1 MSENNERS
9 IRILPF
15 NGKQENWSIWEEK
28 FLARAKRKGYKNIL
42 LAKEVA
48 PKDSVMIDTSTSAG
62 KEQMRQRDA
71 NELAFEE
78 LILSIEGKSKAGR
91 VAFALSKAARPAI
104 MWMEMQALHGRGSPR
119 SMPQRTPSPS

>member
-1 MSENNERS
+1 MSENNKRS

-48 PKDSVMIDTSTSAG
+48 PKDSVAIDTSTSAG
-62 KEQMRQRDA
+62 KEQMRKRDA

-78 LILSIEGKSKAGR
+78 LILSIEGKFRPDR
-91 VAFALSKAARPAI
+91 VALLPC
-104 MWMEMQALHGRGSPR
+104 QGL
-119 SMPQRTPSPS
+119 QDQ